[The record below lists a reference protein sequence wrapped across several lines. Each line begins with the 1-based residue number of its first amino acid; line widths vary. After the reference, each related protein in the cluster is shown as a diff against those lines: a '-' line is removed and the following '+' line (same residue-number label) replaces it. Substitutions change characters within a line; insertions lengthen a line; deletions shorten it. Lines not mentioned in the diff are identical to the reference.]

1 MLTGLI
7 DENVEP
13 KCTYCSHG
21 KSLGNDEVACVRR
34 GVMSS
39 SGHCRG
45 FRYEPTKREPR
56 ALQRLDTAMFSKQD
70 FSIDDIDDIDDIEGV
85 EGTKSIKS
93 TGDTK

>member
-1 MLTGLI
+1 VLTGLI

-56 ALQRLDTAMFSKQD
+56 ALQSLNTEMFSKQD
-70 FSIDDIDDIDDIEGV
+70 FSIDDIDDTGEIEDIEGI
-85 EGTKSIKS
+85 EGIGDIKEI
-93 TGDTK
+93 